1 MLQSF
6 NDMYL
11 DSVIYQLLPQC
22 LISLSS
28 TIFGLMMSLVNCM
41 TLKPRADAAQLFFK
55 INQTVFCTDVSVL
68 VPFLKYMMR

>member
-1 MLQSF
+1 MVQILKK
-6 NDMYL
+6 NVL
-11 DSVIYQLLPQC
+11 ESVIYQLILQS

-28 TIFGLMMSLVNCM
+28 TIFGLMMSLVNYV